1 MIPGFQ
7 RSPGE
12 GKGYPVQYAGLKNSM
27 DFIIYGVTKSWTRLR
42 AFISGTMQVE
52 GPTEADHDCQK
63 LWLYRG
69 ITRLFYLAEVVLPM

>member
-1 MIPGFQ
+1 
-7 RSPGE
+7 
-12 GKGYPVQYAGLKNSM
+12 M
-27 DFIIYGVTKSWTRLR
+27 DSVVYGVTKSWTRLR
-42 AFISGTMQVE
+42 SLTSVTSGTMQVE